1 MGLGVV
7 KKRLVILTPKLSGG
21 GAERIVSYLSSFAP
35 SNYEVVIVLF
45 KKEISYGFK
54 GRVYVIGDYDNIW
67 EYFVVLLRLK
77 VLLHRL
83 RASAIMF
90 SGKNKGITLP
100 LFTGC
105 KVKVLHV
112 QNYIFEPFTTRR
124 FKSIFF
130 DNVVMKTL
138 MRRLCKNI
146 ICVSRPIATKLSK
159 KYGIPEDKITVIH
172 NPCDVET
179 ILKMKNEPLD
189 ESEQSLFDNCSP
201 VIINVGRM
209 VRAKGQWH
217 LIRAFKYVSDEIQ
230 NARLIIRGDGPLRNY
245 LTRLKDE
252 LGLQDKVIF
261 LGWHSNPFK
270 YLARST
276 LFCLPSL
283 WEGFGNVVVESLACG
298 LPVMSA
304 DCLSG
309 PREILAPRTEYK
321 VERLREP
328 EYGEYGILMP
338 VMDGKLYTA
347 KDH

>member
-1 MGLGVV
+1 V
-7 KKRLVILTPKLSGG
+7 KKRLVILTQKLSEG

-35 SNYEVVIVLF
+35 SNYEIVIVLF
-45 KKEISYGFK
+45 KKEISYRFK

-67 EYFVVLLRLK
+67 KYFVVLLRLN

-105 KVKVLHV
+105 KVKVLRI
-112 QNYIFEPFTTRR
+112 QNYVFEPFTTWR

-138 MRRLCKNI
+138 VRRLCKNV
-146 ICVSRPIATKLSK
+146 ICPSRPIATKLSK

-189 ESEQSLFDNCSP
+189 ESEQSLFNNYSP

-217 LIRAFKYVSDEIQ
+217 LVRAFKYVSDEVQ
-230 NARLIIRGDGPLRNY
+230 NAHLVILGDGPLRNY
-245 LTRLKDE
+245 LTKLKNE

-283 WEGFGNVVVESLACG
+283 WEGFGNVVESLACG

-347 KDH
+347 NDPLTW